1 MRHLAISLLLALGLL
16 ASGALGLAGCGK
28 YGPPVRNLPPEEPL
42 VDPNAAPGTPGA
54 TDPAAPGATDPA
66 ASGAADPGA
75 PGATDPG
82 DPTAPGASDPGA
94 TPAGSDPGASAAPDD
109 AGAAPGAPEE
119 DTGGGTSP

>member
-54 TDPAAPGATDPA
+54 TDPAAAGATDPA
-66 ASGAADPGA
+66 APGASDPGA
-75 PGATDPG
+75 PG

-94 TPAGSDPGASAAPDD
+94 TPAGSDPGAIAAPDD
-109 AGAAPGAPEE
+109 AGAAPSAPEE
-119 DTGGGTSP
+119 GTGGGTSP